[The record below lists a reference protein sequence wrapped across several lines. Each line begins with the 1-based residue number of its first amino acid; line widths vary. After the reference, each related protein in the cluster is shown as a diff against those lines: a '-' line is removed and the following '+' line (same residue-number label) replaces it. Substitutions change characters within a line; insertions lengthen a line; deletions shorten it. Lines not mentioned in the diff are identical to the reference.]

1 MYIFIRIIIVLFN
14 FIIDSTTDEREVMN
28 LRKQIEEKYKASV
41 KSKNT
46 IAISTLRLIKSAI
59 KDKDIENRIGEN
71 KGEIEDQQIL
81 SLLQYLIKQR
91 KDSIE
96 SFKIADRKDLI
107 EKETIEIEIINHFLP
122 KQLNSEEIKILLDK
136 FIKDNTLS
144 SIKDMGTIMN
154 YLKNNF
160 SGSVDI
166 PLAGKLA
173 KELLNS

>member
-1 MYIFIRIIIVLFN
+1 MKEEI
-14 FIIDSTTDEREVMN
+14 MN
-28 LRKQIEEKYKASV
+28 LRIQIEEKYKASI

-46 IAISTLRLIKSAI
+46 DAINTLRLIKSAI
-59 KDKDIENRIGEN
+59 KNKDIENRIGDN

-96 SFKIADRKDLI
+96 SFKVANRKDLI

-122 KQLNSEEIKILLDK
+122 KQLNNEEIKILLDK
-136 FIKDNTLS
+136 FIKDKNLS

-154 YLKNNF
+154 YLKNN
-160 SGSVDI
+160 
-166 PLAGKLA
+166 
-173 KELLNS
+173 